1 MQSKKYLLAITNK
14 KQQQKTITPACT
26 CGATESGKVC
36 VGVFLKSIPRVTP
49 FNAGELKV

>member
-14 KQQQKTITPACT
+14 KQQQKTCT
-26 CGATESGKVC
+26 WGATESGKVC